1 MIISKEESWKSA
13 QILEKTWWFHNFLS
27 KKCDNFLEF
36 FSKTFFD
43 DVSCDIL
50 KIAKWRKLTTK
61 KITDVTLLL
70 GSSFDHNKSFF

>member
-1 MIISKEESWKSA
+1 
-13 QILEKTWWFHNFLS
+13 
-27 KKCDNFLEF
+27 LEF

-43 DVSCDIL
+43 DVSCDFL